1 MSLGTFGLSKVA
13 QKDGS
18 VVLSD
23 AFVADAFPVAM
34 ETFSAGV
41 GADLPKMF
49 PAAAELQLVAVPPL
63 LPPLLFCFSKAI
75 STSVASSL

>member
-1 MSLGTFGLSKVA
+1 MSLGSFGLSKMA

-23 AFVADAFPVAM
+23 AFVADILPVAM
-34 ETFSAGV
+34 GTFSASV
-41 GADLPKMF
+41 DADLPKMF
-49 PAAAELQLVAVPPL
+49 PTVAELQLVAAPPL
-63 LPPLLFCFSKAI
+63 VLLLLPCFSKAS

>member
-23 AFVADAFPVAM
+23 AFVADALFVAM
-34 ETFSAGV
+34 GTFSAGV

-49 PAAAELQLVAVPPL
+49 PTAAELQLVAVPPL
-63 LPPLLFCFSKAI
+63 
-75 STSVASSL
+75 

>member
-1 MSLGTFGLSKVA
+1 MSLGIFGLSKVA
-13 QKDGS
+13 QKDGI

-23 AFVADAFPVAM
+23 AFVADALPVAM
-34 ETFSAGV
+34 GTFSAGV

-49 PAAAELQLVAVPPL
+49 PTAAELQLVAVPPL
-63 LPPLLFCFSKAI
+63 LSPLLSCFSKAS

>member
-1 MSLGTFGLSKVA
+1 MSLGSFGLSKVA
-13 QKDGS
+13 QEDGS

-23 AFVADAFPVAM
+23 AFVADALSVAM
-34 ETFSAGV
+34 GTFPAGV

-49 PAAAELQLVAVPPL
+49 PTVAELQLVADPPL
-63 LPPLLFCFSKAI
+63 FTPFLSCFSKAS